1 MRQLS
6 WHVFSMTGD
15 VESYLLFKE
24 IDRDQQDTIMYEQ
37 DDGNSDEETIP

>member
-1 MRQLS
+1 
-6 WHVFSMTGD
+6 MTGD

>member
-24 IDRDQQDTIMYEQ
+24 IDRDHQDTIEYEENE
-37 DDGNSDEETIP
+37 GNSEEKVP